1 MKRASTIGSLAVFC
15 CLGLPAP
22 LLAAETQADTG
33 TKTTSSGAPTA
44 KAAALCLADLKAFN
58 AQMEKDVYWVGAS
71 DYGYGY
77 PLGGYGYGYPSGG
90 YGVGA
95 GAPMA
100 DGGYRN
106 GRPGLDVRVLV
117 SAANILA
124 RYGQQ
129 QSCEA
134 VLSGTREAYKTYIA
148 DFRRR
153 GAPMADVPGW
163 RKQEIAAAV
172 SVTGMNAS
180 FRSDELLGAD
190 VRSPQGDALGS
201 VDDLVMSPK
210 TGKIAYLVIAR
221 GGIFGFG
228 EKYVPIPWDD
238 FKTTPSL
245 SLLVLN
251 TTKADLDKAPLVA
264 YEKFSAPGA
273 FDQESEKVDAYWKT
287 RLSN

>member
-1 MKRASTIGSLAVFC
+1 
-15 CLGLPAP
+15 
-22 LLAAETQADTG
+22 
-33 TKTTSSGAPTA
+33 
-44 KAAALCLADLKAFN
+44 
-58 AQMEKDVYWVGAS
+58 
-71 DYGYGY
+71 
-77 PLGGYGYGYPSGG
+77 
-90 YGVGA
+90 
-95 GAPMA
+95 MA
-100 DGGYRN
+100 YGGYRN
-106 GRPGLDVRVLV
+106 ARPGNDVRVLV
-117 SAANILA
+117 AAANILA

-134 VLSGTREAYKTYIA
+134 VLSSTREAYKAYVA
-148 DFRRR
+148 DFRGR

-172 SVTGMNAS
+172 PVAGMNAS

-221 GGIFGFG
+221 GGLFGFG
-228 EKYVPIPWDD
+228 EKYVPIPWAA

-251 TTKADLDKAPLVA
+251 TTKVDLDAAPLVA
-264 YEKFSAPGA
+264 YEKFSAPGS
-273 FDQESEKVDAYWKT
+273 FDQESEKVEAYWKT